1 MPTEADSLLPICFI
15 IPFARNPSFTEEPID
30 LPHPPSTVVILSWV
44 QLKVN
49 FLDFQVHTFAVS
61 SPATSPRSF
70 QQHHPSRP
78 AVLERAPKSCFVCI
92 RVGSRLLAMTDPE
105 LLPKM
110 VNFVS
115 FRVENISLPV
125 DRIPYH
131 SDQEM
136 GWGFTLLV
144 GEKVRWFLTIVGR
157 KTLYYLLLGKMK

>member
-78 AVLERAPKSCFVCI
+78 AVLERAPKSCFVCV

-115 FRVENISLPV
+115 FELKT
-125 DRIPYH
+125 
-131 SDQEM
+131 
-136 GWGFTLLV
+136 FLF
-144 GEKVRWFLTIVGR
+144 RWIEFLTTATKKWVEALPCWLGKKYGPASYNCWKENFI
-157 KTLYYLLLGKMK
+157 LLLGKM